1 MMQVS
6 GVKALDRESGMSLD
20 VWFRDDLLRALRMAR
35 ALGLQAQAEE
45 QRVMGGPDEL
55 LEAYWRGHL
64 ATLRSLGLA
73 FGIRA
78 PEIDD
83 VGEVLDGRLLPDRLL
98 TPPAQACGARVV
110 IAVPR
115 RPLDVEEESH
125 GD

>member
-1 MMQVS
+1 MIQAS
-6 GVKALDRESGMSLD
+6 GVRALDGEPRMSLD

-45 QRVMGGPDEL
+45 RRVMGGPDEL

-83 VGEVLDGRLLPDRLL
+83 IGEVLGGRLMPGR
-98 TPPAQACGARVV
+98 PPARIV

>member
-1 MMQVS
+1 MIQVS
-6 GVKALDRESGMSLD
+6 GAKAPDREPRMSLD

-45 QRVMGGPDEL
+45 RRVMGGPDEL

-83 VGEVLDGRLLPDRLL
+83 IGEVLDGRLLPDR
-98 TPPAQACGARVV
+98 PPARIV

>member
-1 MMQVS
+1 MIQVS
-6 GVKALDRESGMSLD
+6 NEKALDEEPRMSLD
-20 VWFRDDLLRALRMAR
+20 VWFREDVLRALRMAR

-45 QRVMGGPDEL
+45 RRVMGGPDEI

-83 VGEVLDGRLLPDRLL
+83 VGEISGGYLPPGR
-98 TPPAQACGARVV
+98 PPARIV

-115 RPLDVEEESH
+115 RPVDVEEEAY

>member
-6 GVKALDRESGMSLD
+6 GVKTLDREPRMSLD
-20 VWFRDDLLRALRMAR
+20 VWFRDDILRALRMAR

-45 QRVMGGPDEL
+45 RRVMGGSDEL

-64 ATLRSLGLA
+64 ATLRALGTA

-83 VGEVLDGRLLPDRLL
+83 VGDVLDGRLPPGR
-98 TPPAQACGARVV
+98 PPARIV

-115 RPLDVEEESH
+115 RPVDVEEEAY

>member
-1 MMQVS
+1 MIQVS
-6 GVKALDRESGMSLD
+6 GVKALDGEPRMSLD

-45 QRVMGGPDEL
+45 RRVMGGPDEL

-83 VGEVLDGRLLPDRLL
+83 VGEMAKGHILPGR
-98 TPPAQACGARVV
+98 PPARIV

-115 RPLDVEEESH
+115 RPLDMEEESH

>member
-1 MMQVS
+1 MIQVS
-6 GVKALDRESGMSLD
+6 NEKALDEESRMSLD
-20 VWFRDDLLRALRMAR
+20 VWFRDDVLRALRMAR

-45 QRVMGGPDEL
+45 RRVMGGPDEI

-78 PEIDD
+78 PEIDVD
-83 VGEVLDGRLLPDRLL
+83 IEGCEALAAGR
-98 TPPAQACGARVV
+98 PPARIV

-115 RPLDVEEESH
+115 RQLDEVEE
-125 GD
+125 GDYGG